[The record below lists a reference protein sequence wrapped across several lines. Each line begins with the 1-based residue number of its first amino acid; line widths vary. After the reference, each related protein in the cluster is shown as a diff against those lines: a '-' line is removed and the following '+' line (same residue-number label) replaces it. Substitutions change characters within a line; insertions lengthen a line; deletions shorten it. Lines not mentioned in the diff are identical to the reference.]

1 MRSPANELIA
11 KILRLQTQRDN
22 LIYILE
28 TGELSDEQRAQVGN
42 RLLAVQDEL
51 VQLTGGISVN

>member
-28 TGELSDEQRAQVGN
+28 HTELSDEQRAQVGN